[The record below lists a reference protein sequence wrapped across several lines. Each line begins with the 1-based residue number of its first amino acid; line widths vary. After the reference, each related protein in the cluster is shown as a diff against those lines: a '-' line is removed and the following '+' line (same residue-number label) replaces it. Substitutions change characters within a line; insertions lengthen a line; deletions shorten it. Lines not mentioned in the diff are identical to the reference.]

1 MQVDACPQTSP
12 YGRLGKIT
20 IKNSGSSP
28 DQWLKILVRGCSL
41 MTGLRSCFKSLSFPL
56 SLVLSPE
63 GRGKLFP
70 LPFGGS
76 TLLTALSLSKG
87 ERVRVRGDPNSSKL
101 HSHFFPCFSNSF
113 RKNPCFL
120 NCNVES

>member
-41 MTGLRSCFKSLSFPL
+41 MTELRSCFKSLSFPL
-56 SLVLSPE
+56 SLVLPYGRKTLPSPLWGLGLGE
-63 GRGKLFP
+63 GRSKFIEASFTFFP
-70 LPFGGS
+70 LF
-76 TLLTALSLSKG
+76 
-87 ERVRVRGDPNSSKL
+87 
-101 HSHFFPCFSNSF
+101 
-113 RKNPCFL
+113 
-120 NCNVES
+120 